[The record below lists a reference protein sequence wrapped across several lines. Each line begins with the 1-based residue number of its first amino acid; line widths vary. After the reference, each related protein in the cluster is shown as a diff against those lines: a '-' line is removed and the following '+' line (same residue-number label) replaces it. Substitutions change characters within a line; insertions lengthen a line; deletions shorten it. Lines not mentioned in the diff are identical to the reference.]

1 MNYIL
6 SFLFCGIVCAISQ
19 LVLEKTRWTPGHMN
33 TLLVV
38 VGCVLSGFGIY
49 DVILKT
55 FHAGAS
61 IPIINFGYF
70 LVTGASEGY
79 INNGFIGLFKGLL
92 VNASAGISYT
102 IVISFIISL
111 LFKIKN

>member
-61 IPIINFGYF
+61 TPIMNFGYL
-70 LVTGASEGY
+70 LVSGASEGY
-79 INNGFIGLFKGLL
+79 NASGFIGLFKGVLTT
-92 VNASAGISYT
+92 ASAGISVAVVSAFL
-102 IVISFIISL
+102 IA
-111 LFKIKN
+111 LFFKVRD